1 MSDFENKN
9 GMTSE
14 AESVDDILAAILNP
28 DGSFNDEFNGLLK
41 KYVGGD
47 SGDTALPVIDIS
59 DRRDEIPSVAARAE
73 YEAPAASVRV
83 EYEAPEEDAFTAPVK
98 DIDERIEE
106 KIPDEIRTVYVQA
119 SAEAQ
124 RPGFTSTGDV
134 RYPTM
139 GVGAAEERVIYDAD
153 WEETA
158 KKEAARLER
167 VRRERM
173 LRGDSAYA
181 RSFSSQSAY
190 MPARGYYVDNAYGGS
205 EYIDPISR
213 DADFEGS
220 REGSQYYSS
229 SKKTFFPE
237 GFSVTQKNNT
247 ASGGKTERMRSGN
260 TAYMRGSAGV
270 RSDSDWLKVE
280 EKPEKKSRFF
290 SRIKKAQNARPQKNE
305 IREDYEEL
313 LDGVRER
320 AAEAAQSEEAVRAAA
335 VVDAKEISQ
344 VAKETEGLR
353 STVAEIV
360 DKYNKRSEEDE
371 RRRLEELSRAE
382 DERRERELR
391 ERRRLEEIRV
401 IKQGMSPELV
411 EAVES
416 ADAEDGFD
424 EYEDFSTEPAP
435 EKPAEEKTEPA
446 DKAFGVVFDPSALE
460 DESEIIG
467 QFIEKISAVES
478 GTENS
483 VDVKNADENG
493 TKPIGKGKKAKSSRR
508 KDS

>member
-9 GMTSE
+9 PMTNE
-14 AESVDDILAAILNP
+14 AESVDDILAGILNP
-28 DGSFNDEFNGLLK
+28 DGSFNDEFNGLLR

-47 SGDTALPVIDIS
+47 ANGTVLPVIDIS
-59 DRRDEIPSVAARAE
+59 DRRDEVPV
-73 YEAPAASVRV
+73 PSVRV
-83 EYEAPEEDAFTAPVK
+83 EYEAQEEEPAYTPPSK
-98 DIDERIEE
+98 DVNERIEE
-106 KIPDEIRTVYVQA
+106 KMPEETRAVFVEA
-119 SAEAQ
+119 SSDAQ

-158 KKEAARLER
+158 KREAARLER

-173 LRGDSAYA
+173 LRGDSPYA
-181 RSFSSQSAY
+181 RSFSNPGAY
-190 MPARGYYVDNAYGGS
+190 MPGRSYYADPPQQSGS
-205 EYIDPISR
+205 EYIDPLSR
-213 DADFEGS
+213 DADFEDS

-247 ASGGKTERMRSGN
+247 ASGGKTERNRSGN
-260 TAYMRGSAGV
+260 MAYMRGGAPV

-280 EKPEKKSRFF
+280 EKPEKKKMGLF
-290 SRIKKAQNARPQKNE
+290 SKKKKAETSAVKSE
-305 IREDYEEL
+305 IKEDYEEL
-313 LDGVRER
+313 LPQVQQESPAPAQTEQTPRVNTVSVN
-320 AAEAAQSEEAVRAAA
+320 AEEMSDVE
-335 VVDAKEISQ
+335 
-344 VAKETEGLR
+344 KETEGLR

-360 DKYNKRSEEDE
+360 NKYNKRSEEDE
-371 RRRLEELSRAE
+371 RRRLEKQARLEE
-382 DERRERELR
+382 ERREKELR

-401 IKQGMSPELV
+401 IKQQMDPETV

-424 EYEDFSTEPAP
+424 EYEDFSTDTAP
-435 EKPAEEKTEPA
+435 ETNKPAVENETSTG
-446 DKAFGVVFDPSALE
+446 KAFGVVFDPSVFD
-460 DESEIIG
+460 DENEIVT
-467 QFIEKISAVES
+467 QLMEKISDTEADKQENGEDVES
-478 GTENS
+478 DT
-483 VDVKNADENG
+483 NG
-493 TKPIGKGKKAKSSRR
+493 TKPIGKKKKGKGSRR